1 MFTEDKITE
10 VKAFLM
16 DCDAQTSI
24 FIGCD
29 SKRSHDKQGN
39 WVAAYTTVVVIGLTN
54 EAGHSCGAVVF
65 SDTEHM
71 PDYDQKYNR
80 PFLRMMNEAYK
91 ATELYQ
97 QLEDELMEFP
107 NVEMHLDINKDAR
120 HGSNVAHNAA
130 VGYARGIT
138 GREVKTKPDAW
149 AATHVAD
156 HGVHGGFDK
165 RIPATIH

>member
-1 MFTEDKITE
+1 MFSDEKLQEVITYL
-10 VKAFLM
+10 AT
-16 DCDAQTSI
+16 CDESTSV

-39 WVAAYTTVVVIGLTN
+39 WTAAYTSVVVVHMKNSSGR
-54 EAGHSCGAVVF
+54 GCGGVVF

-71 PDYDQKYNR
+71 PDYDQKFNR
-80 PFLRMMNEAYK
+80 PFMRMMNEAYK

-97 QLEDELMEFP
+97 QLEDVLMDFDVEL
-107 NVEMHLDINKDAR
+107 HLDINKDAR

-130 VGYARGIT
+130 VGYATGIT
-138 GREVKTKPDAW
+138 GRPVKTKPDAW

-156 HGVHGGFDK
+156 HGVHGGFDSK
-165 RIPATIH
+165 VTRTVH